1 MQICCVRCGIYFG
14 STEKKRKVCRKA
26 VTRNYSDEVLNRIPW
41 LSQHF
46 RDVEHHNVRENELD
60 SNTDE
65 EEEEAELVVWEE
77 IEGPESLPP
86 LPVSINSAY
95 APEFSRKRASVY
107 QSTAG
112 PSGSSAGGTRP
123 QGGGSSSQA
132 HAEIVD
138 YECPLCLEND
148 EDIAA
153 LPCGHIFGAQCV
165 LLLVAPDLSLTCFLR
180 CIEDALSLDSRCP
193 LCRSHA
199 GEKDIRKIYLTV

>member
-1 MQICCVRCGIYFG
+1 MLCPLRHIFWIY
-14 STEKKRKVCRKA
+14 RKEAEGRKA
-26 VTRNYSDEVLNRIPW
+26 VTCNCSDEVLSLISW

-46 RDVEHHNVRENELD
+46 RNVEHHNVRENELD

-65 EEEEAELVVWEE
+65 EEEEAELIVWEE

-112 PSGSSAGGTRP
+112 PSGSSANGTRP
-123 QGGGSSSQA
+123 QGGSSSSRA

-148 EDIAA
+148 EAIAA

-165 LLLVAPDLSLTCFLR
+165 LLLDASDLSLTCSLR
-180 CIEDALSLDSRCP
+180 CIQDALSLDSRCP